1 VTPEERIAEA
11 LARGDQEAA
20 AEALLRALG
29 PQILGYL
36 TRVLGSA
43 DDAADAFSYF
53 AEDVWKGIRTFRGES
68 SVRVW
73 TYRVAWN
80 AAARVGRDAWRRRRE
95 RFPTT
100 MASRIAADVLSRSPG
115 SVEREAAEVNALR
128 GQLEPEEQSLLVL
141 RLDRGLSW
149 KEVAEVM
156 AEEGKP
162 ADEAALRKRFERVK
176 LRIGKLARKRGLLD

>member
-1 VTPEERIAEA
+1 MTPEEQIAEA
-11 LARGDQEAA
+11 LARDDREAA
-20 AEALLRALG
+20 AEALLRSLG
-29 PQILGYL
+29 PQILAYL

-43 DDAADAFSYF
+43 DDAGDAFSYF

-73 TYRVAWN
+73 SYRVAWN

-100 MASRIAADVLSRSPG
+100 MASRIAGEVLSRSPRT
-115 SVEREAAEVNALR
+115 VAREEAEMDALR
-128 GQLEPEEQSLLVL
+128 GQLEPDERNLLVL

-156 AEEGKP
+156 AEEGRA

-176 LRIGKLARKRGLLD
+176 QRIGKLARKRGLLD